1 MLIEKP
7 IEKNKIVSIKLITGD
22 ELVAKIIDETATDI
36 TVAKPLSVIMSD
48 KGLAML
54 PYMLSVSADNDLKIS
69 KSHYICISSPVKE
82 VESHYLQ
89 ITTGITL

>member
-22 ELVAKIIDETATDI
+22 ELVAKVIDETATEI
-36 TVAKPLSVIMSD
+36 ILAKPLSVMMSD